1 MRASTSS
8 GSTGS
13 NQVPPEP
20 NSRFSRATPVPPM
33 AQAMV
38 VGMDQT
44 IICCLTSEIPI
55 MRLTTQ
61 NRLSLK

>member
-1 MRASTSS
+1 MASESS
-8 GSTGS
+8 IAP
-13 NQVPPEP
+13 Q
-20 NSRFSRATPVPPM
+20 VPPM